1 MKVVAVMRTLALT
14 VIIVYL
20 QSFQSGTISKCCRQC
35 LSLAVSTA
43 SCTYLAT
50 DPLFR
55 VLTAEVLLS
64 VRAGIVLAW
73 WVYHWDVLLLFME
86 GRKWQKPE
94 RTGRQYSWLAF
105 QSPGSE
111 KNRGWSRNTCTALQ
125 SWPLSMFQL
134 PGFLLSYLSNDGDTQ
149 TLLLGFLWVLNISPC

>member
-1 MKVVAVMRTLALT
+1 MTVVTVMRTLAFT

-20 QSFQSGTISKCCRQC
+20 QSFQSGTISKCCRRC
-35 LSLAVSTA
+35 LSLAVSTT

-86 GRKWQKPE
+86 GRKRQKPE
-94 RTGRQYSWLAF
+94 RTGRQHSWLAF
-105 QSPGSE
+105 QGPGSE
-111 KNRGWSRNTCTALQ
+111 KI
-125 SWPLSMFQL
+125 
-134 PGFLLSYLSNDGDTQ
+134 GFGVGILAPSFSPDHCQYSGFWDSSFPTWLMME
-149 TLLLGFLWVLNISPC
+149 TLKLFCWDFYEF

>member
-1 MKVVAVMRTLALT
+1 MVVTVMRTLAFT

-20 QSFQSGTISKCCRQC
+20 QSFQSGTISKCCRRC
-35 LSLAVSTA
+35 LAVSTT

-73 WVYHWDVLLLFME
+73 WVYHRDVLLLFMK
-86 GRKWQKPE
+86 GRKRQKPE

-111 KNRGWSRNTCTALQ
+111 KTGFGVGILA
-125 SWPLSMFQL
+125 
-134 PGFLLSYLSNDGDTQ
+134 PGFSPDHCQYSGFWDSSFPTCLMME
-149 TLLLGFLWVLNISPC
+149 TLKLFWDFYEF

>member
-1 MKVVAVMRTLALT
+1 MIMKVVAVMRTLALT
-14 VIIVYL
+14 VIVVYL
-20 QSFQSGTISKCCRQC
+20 QSFQSGTISKCCRQR

-64 VRAGIVLAW
+64 IRAGIVFAW

-86 GRKWQKPE
+86 GRKRQKPE

-111 KNRGWSRNTCTALQ
+111 KNRGWSRNLALHFSPDHCQCSSFRDSSFPTCLMMETLK
-125 SWPLSMFQL
+125 
-134 PGFLLSYLSNDGDTQ
+134 LLYRD
-149 TLLLGFLWVLNISPC
+149 FYEF